1 MEVNFMSSKY
11 SAEKRLM
18 HSKSDNEEIMTGFD
32 TEEHIEEICKSLFY
46 REQVCLEQLIKGN

>member
-11 SAEKRLM
+11 SVEKRLM

-32 TEEHIEEICKSLFY
+32 TEEHIEELCKSLLY
-46 REQVCLEQLIKGN
+46 REQVCLEQ